1 MGTVHRLIEERGKAG
16 ALRAN
21 LDRRVVEAA
30 AQYMADQEPGI
41 GFAFNGWAQAALPH
55 RRLPDS
61 ASWQIQSGDVTL
73 MVQPGQRR
81 LPSGKLEFVG
91 VPYGSRARLIIL
103 YLQTEAL
110 RTRSREV
117 ALGPSLRAWMT
128 QLGIPLGGKSIK
140 DVRDQTER
148 ILRCRLTFEVNQQG
162 CYGIIHQHIVD
173 AAMFDSE
180 DERQGIPMVDQ
191 VVLCESFFTRLMR
204 SPVRI
209 EKAAIRAINNNSM
222 AIDIYCW
229 LAHYLPQLVHD
240 HILPWSRLQVQFGSR
255 FQRPDHFRVRFLE
268 NLDLALAVYRDAR
281 IDIDSNGLLLRAARS
296 AVGVDPEASVRTQH
310 MPA

>member
-1 MGTVHRLIEERGKAG
+1 MGAVHRLIEEKGKVG

-21 LDRRVVEAA
+21 LDRRIVEAA
-30 AQYMADQEPGI
+30 AQYMADEEPGI

-55 RRLPDS
+55 RRLADDV
-61 ASWQIQSGDVTL
+61 AWKIESGDVTL

-81 LPSGKLEFVG
+81 SASGRIEFVG

-110 RTRSREV
+110 RTGSREV
-117 ALGPSLRAWMT
+117 ELGRSLRSWMT
-128 QLGIPLGGKSIK
+128 QLGIPLGGKSMR
-140 DVRDQTER
+140 DVREQTER

-162 CYGIIHQHIVD
+162 CHGIIHQHIVD
-173 AAMFDSE
+173 AAMFE
-180 DERQGIPMVDQ
+180 GNGARHGAMTVDR
-191 VVLCESFFTRLMR
+191 VLLCDSFFKRLMR

-229 LAHYLPQLVHD
+229 LAHYLPQLTAD
-240 HILPWSRLQVQFGSR
+240 HMLPWAKLRVQFGSR
-255 FQRPDHFRVRFLE
+255 FRRPDHFRMRFLE
-268 NLDLALAVYRDAR
+268 NLGLALAVYRA
-281 IDIDSNGLLLRAARS
+281 
-296 AVGVDPEASVRTQH
+296 ASVDVVPGGVLLH
-310 MPA
+310 ASPPPASVAEI

>member
-1 MGTVHRLIEERGKAG
+1 MGTVHRLIEERGKTG
-16 ALRAN
+16 ALMAN

-55 RRLPDS
+55 RRLADD
-61 ASWQIQSGDVTL
+61 AAWRIQSGDVTL
-73 MVQPGQRR
+73 MVQPGQRL
-81 LPSGKLEFVG
+81 LPSGKLEFIG

-117 ALGPSLRAWMT
+117 ALGSSLRSWMT
-128 QLGIPLGGKSIK
+128 QLGIPLGGKSSK

-173 AAMFDSE
+173 AAMFDS
-180 DERQGIPMVDQ
+180 DGERHGAPIVDS
-191 VVLCESFFTRLMR
+191 VLLCESFFARLMR
-204 SPVRI
+204 SPVKI

-229 LAHYLPQLVHD
+229 LAHYLPQLAKD
-240 HILPWSRLQVQFGSR
+240 HVLPWSRLQVQFGSR
-255 FQRPDHFRVRFLE
+255 FQRPDHFRVRFLG
-268 NLDLALAVYRDAR
+268 NLNLALAVYRDAQ
-281 IDIDSNGLLLRAARS
+281 IDIVSNGLLLCANRS
-296 AVGVDPEASVRTQH
+296 TMATVLGTC
-310 MPA
+310 